1 MPEIN
6 LYARC
11 KLRVGLI
18 NDRTDL
24 WSTVYRVS
32 SPGMSSHNAQLT
44 FSGDEIPI
52 RIIPVCCHLPK
63 TNIALSNSFPS
74 SSRLNSNWTPYIH
87 STPFGILCCESERY
101 SRRTVS
107 KHVDP
112 VFVIGNCR
120 EE

>member
-1 MPEIN
+1 MVYGLPGLESRIESSQIDGIDPRTRAPTTHN
-6 LYARC
+6 SLFQGMKSPSESRC
-11 KLRVGLI
+11 YRSL
-18 NDRTDL
+18 
-24 WSTVYRVS
+24 ST
-32 SPGMSSHNAQLT
+32 
-44 FSGDEIPI
+44 
-52 RIIPVCCHLPK
+52 VCCHLPK

-74 SSRLNSNWTPYIH
+74 SSRLNSNWTLYIH
-87 STPFGILCCESERY
+87 STPFGILRCESERY